1 MARTNTC
8 VSLTTNGVITYDVST
23 GRFGAALALPGFR
36 LPNSDQLT
44 IGLTVNGTSHAVVR
58 DGRRTGLIWVA
69 T

>member
-1 MARTNTC
+1 MTC
-8 VSLTTNGVITYDVST
+8 RREGSA
-23 GRFGAALALPGFR
+23 AALALPGFR